1 MGKTILPCRKGCG
14 SVYQVHGHK
23 RLGAARLRPLDYAE
37 KHGFMRGIVKD
48 IEHDPGRGAPIA
60 RVEFRHPY
68 KYRRVKEL
76 FIAPEGMH
84 TGQAVYCGAKARLA
98 VGNII
103 PLGKIPE
110 GCIVCNVEAKTGDRG
125 VLARASG
132 DYCIIISHNL
142 ETGRSRLKL
151 PSGQKKSVPSS
162 CRACVGLVAGGGR
175 IEKPVLKAGNSYY
188 RFKAKRNCWPK
199 VRGVARNPV
208 EHPHGGGNH
217 QHIGHP
223 STVSRHCP
231 PGQKVGL
238 IAARRTGRIRGGKAV
253 KGAWHGADE

>member
-1 MGKTILPCRKGCG
+1 MGKTVLTCRKGKA

-23 RLGAARLRPLDYAE
+23 RIGPARLRIRDYAE
-37 KHGFMRGIVKD
+37 RHGFMRGVVKT
-48 IEHDPGRGAPIA
+48 IEHDPGRGAPLA

-68 KYRRVKEL
+68 KYRRAKEL
-76 FIAPEGMH
+76 FVAPEGMF
-84 TGQAVYCGAKARLA
+84 TGQSVFCGVKAPLA
-98 VGNII
+98 IGNVL
-103 PLGKIPE
+103 PLANIPE

-125 VLARASG
+125 TLAKSSG
-132 DYCIIISHNL
+132 DYCILISHNL

-162 CRACVGLVAGGGR
+162 CRAMIGLIGGGGR

-188 RFKAKRNCWPK
+188 RFRAKRNCWPK

-223 STVSRHCP
+223 STVGRDCP

-238 IAARRTGRIRGGKAV
+238 IAARRTGRIRGGAAV
-253 KGAWHGADE
+253 KGKWHADE